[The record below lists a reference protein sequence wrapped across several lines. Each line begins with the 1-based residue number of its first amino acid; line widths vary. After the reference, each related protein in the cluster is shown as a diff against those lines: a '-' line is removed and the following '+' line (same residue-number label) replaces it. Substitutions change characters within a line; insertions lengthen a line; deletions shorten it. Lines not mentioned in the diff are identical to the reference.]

1 MNATAFLRWVVKAP
15 LLLVSA
21 LLFCGCMKP
30 VTLNGSVYEN
40 PNYECPV
47 ELLTDV
53 KSLLEEMKNGGRATN
68 GN

>member
-1 MNATAFLRWVVKAP
+1 MKVIA
-15 LLLVSA
+15 VSA
-21 LLFCGCMKP
+21 LLLLGVGGCMKP

-53 KSLLEEMKNGGRATN
+53 KALLEDLKDGGSNGK
-68 GN
+68 